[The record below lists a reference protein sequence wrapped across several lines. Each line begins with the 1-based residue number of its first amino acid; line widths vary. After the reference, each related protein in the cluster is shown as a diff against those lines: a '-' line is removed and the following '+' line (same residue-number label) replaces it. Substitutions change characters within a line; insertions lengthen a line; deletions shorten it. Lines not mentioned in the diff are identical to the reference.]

1 MFQHEQFGGAQGAII
16 TGILLSVQGA
26 RAIGA
31 LKDQIKR
38 PEGGVNRNQ
47 LKFSMK
53 IQPMY

>member
-1 MFQHEQFGGAQGAII
+1 MFQHEQFGGAQDAII
-16 TGILLSVQGA
+16 TGILLSVQGV

-53 IQPMY
+53 IRPIY